1 MVEAHLAAKSDQQN
15 EPPLNLLVWMVDAA
29 LNPIEADPALNPIEA
44 DPAKI
49 AHRQMWL
56 GIGSIYTTKLALVN
70 ICYDYCAYPQYPE
83 ELREEVE
90 QCLLQSG
97 SWTR

>member
-29 LNPIEADPALNPIEA
+29 LTPIEA

-49 AHRQMWL
+49 AHRQMLL
-56 GIGSIYTTKLALVN
+56 GIGSIYTTKLALVH

>member
-29 LNPIEADPALNPIEA
+29 LNPIEADPA
-44 DPAKI
+44 KI
-49 AHRQMWL
+49 AHRQMLL
-56 GIGSIYTTKLALVN
+56 GIGSIYTIKLALVN

-97 SWTR
+97 SWTRRHQAGW

>member
-1 MVEAHLAAKSDQQN
+1 MVEAHLAAKLDQQN

-29 LNPIEADPALNPIEA
+29 LNPIEADPA
-44 DPAKI
+44 KI
-49 AHRQMWL
+49 AHRQMLL

-70 ICYDYCAYPQYPE
+70 ICYDYCAHPQYPE

-97 SWTR
+97 SWTRRHQTGW

>member
-1 MVEAHLAAKSDQQN
+1 MPMVEAHLAAKLDQQN
-15 EPPLNLLVWMVDAA
+15 EPPLNLLMWMVDA
-29 LNPIEADPALNPIEA
+29 ALNPIEA

-49 AHRQMWL
+49 AHRQMLL

>member
-1 MVEAHLAAKSDQQN
+1 MPMIEAHLAAKLDQQN
-15 EPPLNLLVWMVDAA
+15 EPPLNLLMWMVDA
-29 LNPIEADPALNPIEA
+29 ALNPIEA

-49 AHRQMWL
+49 AHRQMLL